1 MRQRGVLR
9 RRRTHATLT
18 AGASIMETVQAI
30 PEWRTAADEI
40 WAILRDTDKLV
51 KENSQQMKETDKRMK
66 ETDKQIK
73 ETGKLIEHNAKE
85 IENLKKTVE
94 RVTKNVGGLNR
105 SMGEL
110 VETLIAARLWEK
122 FPKYNL
128 KRAYQRVP
136 IFDEKNR
143 IMTDIDIL
151 LSNTIRAMIV
161 EVKHELN
168 KMKDVDGH
176 LKRMELVR
184 KYPPAEV
191 AGKELLGAMAGGV
204 VDPDVRHY
212 AYENGLFVLELTGE
226 TVDLIPP
233 PDGFI
238 PKKW

>member
-1 MRQRGVLR
+1 VLNR
-9 RRRTHATLT
+9 TARTH
-18 AGASIMETVQAI
+18 E
-30 PEWRTAADEI
+30 EI
-40 WAILRDTDKLV
+40 DKLL
-51 KENSQQMKETDKRMK
+51 KENSQQMKETDKLVKETSRQMK
-66 ETDKQIK
+66 ETDKRLDR
-73 ETGKLIEHNAKE
+73 TAKE
-85 IENLKKTVE
+85 IEDLKKTVE

-136 IFDEKNR
+136 IFDEKNS

-151 LSNTIRAMIV
+151 LSNTILAMIV

-191 AGKELLGAMAGGV
+191 ASKELLGAMAGGV

-212 AYENGLFVLELTGE
+212 AYENGFFVLELIGE
-226 TVDLIPP
+226 TVDLVPP
-233 PDGFI
+233 PDGFV

>member
-1 MRQRGVLR
+1 MD
-9 RRRTHATLT
+9 TLQ
-18 AGASIMETVQAI
+18 TV
-30 PEWRTAADEI
+30 PEWRTTADEI
-40 WAILRDTDKLV
+40 WAVLNRTARTQEETDKLIKENALQMKETDKLV
-51 KENSQQMKETDKRMK
+51 KETSQQMKETDKQMK
-66 ETDKQIK
+66 ETDKRLDRTVEQVDR
-73 ETGKLIEHNAKE
+73 TAKE
-85 IENLKKTVE
+85 IEDLKKTVE

-122 FPKYNL
+122 FPLYNL

-151 LSNTIRAMIV
+151 LSDTGLVTVV

-168 KMKDVDGH
+168 KKKDVEEH
-176 LKRMELVR
+176 IKRMNLVR

-191 AGKELLGAMAGGV
+191 VGKEIMGAMAGGV
-204 VDPDVRHY
+204 VDPDVQRY
-212 AYENGLFVLELTGE
+212 AYENGFFVLELTGE

-233 PDGFI
+233 PDGFV
-238 PKKW
+238 PQKW

>member
-1 MRQRGVLR
+1 MFK
-9 RRRTHATLT
+9 
-18 AGASIMETVQAI
+18 E
-30 PEWRTAADEI
+30 
-40 WAILRDTDKLV
+40 TDK
-51 KENSQQMKETDKRMK
+51 QMKETDKRMK
-66 ETDKQIK
+66 ETDKQMK
-73 ETGKLIEHNAKE
+73 ETDKRLDRTVEQVDKTAKE
-85 IENLKKTVE
+85 LEDLKKTVE

-110 VETLIAARLWEK
+110 IETLIAARLWDK
-122 FPKYNL
+122 FPLYNL

-151 LSNTIRAMIV
+151 LSNTLLAMVV

-168 KMKDVDGH
+168 KEEDVNGH
-176 LKRMELVR
+176 LKRMKLVR

-233 PDGFI
+233 PDGFV
-238 PKKW
+238 PQKW